1 MWDKQL
7 HIVCWD
13 VPYPADYGG
22 AIDVFHKLRHLS
34 NVGCKI
40 TLHCFAYGSRQS
52 IPNELQSLCSKVHLY
67 KRESY
72 LKFLF
77 SKDPFIVISRKHP
90 DLLDNLCADE
100 APILFEGMHSCAWLH
115 HPKLAT
121 RKKYLRVHN
130 IESDYY
136 WHLSKQEKNFFKK
149 LYYKKEFER
158 LVNFEESLSAVNGF
172 VYLSDRDKEYFLD
185 KYPLAKHLR
194 CGPFHQNDE
203 LVELQY
209 KEVIQE
215 PYCLYHGNL
224 QVSENDK
231 SAQWLVENVFS
242 KVSHKTIIAGKNP
255 TDALQKKCAKYN
267 VQLIQNPDD
276 ASLQKLIAE
285 AQINCLYTTQ
295 GTGLKL
301 KLLNALFNG
310 RHIIC
315 NDLMLIGSGLND
327 AVSVA
332 NQSQD
337 WLAKVNGLMCA
348 KFDKDDHSARVLV
361 LKDKYVNEANAE
373 SLIHFLS
380 N

>member
-13 VPYPADYGG
+13 IPYPADYGG
-22 AIDVFHKLRHLS
+22 AIDVFHKLRHLA
-34 NVGCKI
+34 NLGCKI
-40 TLHCFAYGSRQS
+40 TLHCFAYGQRQS
-52 IPNELQSLCSKVHLY
+52 VPSELEALCTKVYLY

-72 LKFLF
+72 FKFLF
-77 SKDPFIVISRKHP
+77 AKDPFIVISRKHP
-90 DLLDNLCADE
+90 DLLDNLCADD

-115 HPKLAT
+115 HPKLLN
-121 RKKYLRVHN
+121 RKKYVRVHN

-136 WHLSKQEKNFFKK
+136 WHLSKQESNFFKK

-172 VYLSDRDKEYFLD
+172 VYLSDRDKEYFQN
-185 KYPLAKHLR
+185 KYPDAKHLR

-203 LVELQY
+203 VAKMLSNE
-209 KEVIQE
+209 ISQE

-231 SAQWLVENVFS
+231 SAQWLVQNVFS
-242 KVSHKTIIAGKNP
+242 KISHKAIIAGKNP
-255 TDALQKKCAKYN
+255 SEVLRKLCANNK
-267 VQLIQNPDD
+267 VQLIENPDD

-310 RHIIC
+310 GHIIC
-315 NDLMLIGSGLND
+315 NDLMLTGSGLND
-327 AVSVA
+327 AVSIA
-332 NQSQD
+332 NEPLE
-337 WLAKVNGLMCA
+337 WIAKVNGLMSTE
-348 KFDKDDHSARVLV
+348 FDTAAYSGRVLA
-361 LKDKYVNEANAE
+361 LKDKYVNTINADD
-373 SLIHFLS
+373 LIGFLS